1 MFDKLKKL
9 FTKEKVPTQAEMD
22 NIAKIARA
30 KEKADKEHEP
40 FIAIMNMDVDYDN
53 LDGGSFEFEWNDIF
67 IARLVKAGYQGKEDH
82 DLVDQWFN
90 TVCRNVAMETW
101 ENDFEQN
108 DLHPVK
114 SRKLD
119 DGRREYN

>member
-67 IARLVKAGYQGKEDH
+67 IAKLIKAGYKGDTDS

-90 TVCRNVAMETW
+90 TICRNILLETYEQEEAMNQTFPTDASKIS
-101 ENDFEQN
+101 NS
-108 DLHPVK
+108 HSIYK
-114 SRKLD
+114 
-119 DGRREYN
+119 